1 MLKANEIKA
10 MYLKSVMNYSKFYF
24 KTRREKAMARLQIM
38 VDRNLMTEEEKF
50 VWPVRMQE
58 QWSMLADILQRDM
71 HEDLVSYVN
80 SGKLKNF
87 KISA

>member
-24 KTRREKAMARLQIM
+24 RTNREKAMARLQIM

-50 VWPVRMQE
+50 VWPVRM
-58 QWSMLADILQRDM
+58 
-71 HEDLVSYVN
+71 
-80 SGKLKNF
+80 
-87 KISA
+87 

>member
-10 MYLKSVMNYSKFYF
+10 MYLKSIMNYSKFYF
-24 KTRREKAMARLQIM
+24 RARREKAMATLQVM

-58 QWSMLADILQRDM
+58 QCSMLADILQRDM

-80 SGKLKNF
+80 NGKLKNF

>member
-10 MYLKSVMNYSKFYF
+10 MYLKSIMNYSKFYF

-58 QWSMLADILQRDM
+58 QCSMLADILQRDM
-71 HEDLVSYVN
+71 HEDLVNYVN